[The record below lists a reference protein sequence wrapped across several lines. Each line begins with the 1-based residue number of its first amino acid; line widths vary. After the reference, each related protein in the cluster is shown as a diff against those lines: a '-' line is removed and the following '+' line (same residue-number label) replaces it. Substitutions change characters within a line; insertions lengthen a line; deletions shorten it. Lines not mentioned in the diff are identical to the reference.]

1 MRRYDRLPLDVA
13 VLFRASTGGF
23 RKGVLKNLSLT
34 GCFIEPVRRADFTGW
49 VRLRIDGDE
58 DQRISGI
65 EPVETW
71 GLVARKDETGFA
83 VAFNWI
89 ERENLRRF
97 AEFLLRFAPD
107 HPVVR
112 KMLELNQPSPFLG
125 PTPSGTSE
133 DLPRGPLSLDNQVVE
148 RLLRNSWSSFIE
160 FAPAEF
166 FDGMIDWFSD
176 ALDGKEKPE
185 KTEDTRF
192 PDWFFPSKSSEIAE
206 IVRKLR
212 MVAPSGL
219 PILLLGET
227 GVGKEMYA
235 RLCHEV
241 GGRPAAP
248 FLPVNCGAIPLDL
261 SESLFFG
268 HEKGSFSGAVAQAA
282 GYLEAAG
289 KGTLFLDEIGELSQ
303 ALQVKLLRVLQ
314 ERTFTRVGS
323 SREFP
328 FEARVVCATN
338 RNLLEEVR
346 KGHFREDLYYRING
360 LTLEIPPL
368 RNRISDILPMA
379 EYFLKKICQAN
390 NLPEKSIGAAA
401 ATALQNF
408 SWPGNARELHN
419 VIYRAAVISDGPEIR
434 EEDVGLP
441 LEKSAQQK
449 PTLKEIREIFE
460 KEVVLESLVRHNGNV
475 AAVAHELDISKPS
488 VYLFIKKHKLSGKF
502 TSLPKGEEESPL
514 G

>member
-13 VLFRASTGGF
+13 VLFRGPTGGF
-23 RKGVLKNLSLT
+23 RKGILRNLSLT
-34 GCFIEPVRRADFTGW
+34 GCFIEPARKVDFSGW

-58 DQRISGI
+58 DRRISGI
-65 EPVETW
+65 APVETW
-71 GLVARKDETGFA
+71 GLMARKDEAGFA
-83 VAFNWI
+83 IHFNWI

-97 AEFLLRFAPD
+97 APD
-107 HPVVR
+107 HPVVT
-112 KMLELNQPSPFLG
+112 KMLEINQPSPFLG
-125 PTPSGTSE
+125 PTPSGTAAEFPKESF
-133 DLPRGPLSLDNQVVE
+133 SLDNQVVE

-176 ALDGKEKPE
+176 AMDGGEKAEKEEPVA
-185 KTEDTRF
+185 F
-192 PDWFFPSKSSEIAE
+192 PDWFFPSRSPEIGE

-248 FLPVNCGAIPLDL
+248 FVPVNCGAIPMDL
-261 SESLFFG
+261 AESLFFG

-282 GYLEAAG
+282 GHLEAAG
-289 KGTLFLDEIGELSQ
+289 KGTLFLDEIGELSP

-323 SREFP
+323 SRELP

-338 RNLLEEVR
+338 RNLSEEVK
-346 KGHFREDLYYRING
+346 KGRFREDLFYRING

-390 NLPEKSIGAAA
+390 KLPEKSIGAAA
-401 ATALQNF
+401 AAALQ
-408 SWPGNARELHN
+408 SYAWPGNARELHN
-419 VIYRAAVISDGPEIR
+419 VVYRAAVIADGPEIR

-441 LEKSAQQK
+441 LEKSAQAK

-475 AAVAHELDISKPS
+475 AAVAYELDISKPS

-502 TSLPKGEEESPL
+502 TSLPKGEEDSPL
-514 G
+514 A

>member
-1 MRRYDRLPLDVA
+1 MRKYDRLPLDVS
-13 VLFRASTGGF
+13 VLFRGPTGGY
-23 RKGVLKNLSLT
+23 RKGLLKNLSLT
-34 GCFIEPVRRADFTGW
+34 GCFIEPARRVDFSGW

-58 DQRISGI
+58 DQRIAGI

-71 GLVARKDETGFA
+71 GLIARKDDTGFA
-83 VAFNWI
+83 VHFNWI

-107 HPVVR
+107 HPIVL
-112 KMLELNQPSPFLG
+112 KMLEINQPSPFLG
-125 PTPSGTSE
+125 PTPSGTTAE
-133 DLPRGPLSLDNQVVE
+133 FPRETFFLDNQVVE

-176 ALDGKEKPE
+176 ALDSKEKPE
-185 KTEDTRF
+185 KSEETRF
-192 PDWFFPSKSSEIAE
+192 PDWFFPSRSPEIGE

-241 GGRPAAP
+241 GGHPNAP
-248 FLPVNCGAIPLDL
+248 FVPVNCGAIPQDL
-261 SESLFFG
+261 AESLFFG
-268 HEKGSFSGAVAQAA
+268 HEKGAFSGAVAQAA

-289 KGTLFLDEIGELSQ
+289 KGTLFLDEIGELSPS
-303 ALQVKLLRVLQ
+303 LQVKLLRVLQ
-314 ERTFTRVGS
+314 ERTFTRVGA
-323 SREFP
+323 SRELP

-338 RNLLEEVR
+338 RNLTDEVR

-368 RNRISDILPMA
+368 RSRISDILPMA

-390 NLPEKSIGAAA
+390 KLPEKSIGAGAA
-401 ATALQNF
+401 AALQSY

-419 VIYRAAVISDGPEIR
+419 VIYRAAVVADGPEIR

-441 LEKSAQQK
+441 LEKSAQAK

-488 VYLFIKKHKLSGKF
+488 VYLFIKKHKLAGKF
-502 TSLPKGEEESPL
+502 TSLPKDPDDVS
-514 G
+514 